1 MTKHEQ
7 YYIQMIDQ
15 NKELFNR
22 FFETHDK
29 YQTDSAAWQQL
40 FNEEGKK
47 VLEVIR
53 QWEKKLCQQSEK
65 GQYGKYSANLA
76 DKFWGLVRKD
86 FPKIDFVGVSIT

>member
-22 FFETHDK
+22 FFKIHDK
-29 YQTDSAAWQQL
+29 YQTDSATWQQL

-47 VLEVIR
+47 VLEVLR